1 MENLDERL
9 KKYEI
14 KCDELKNKEFSSFEE
29 CETEYC
35 ALINEGGAIR
45 KDILDNPSQIDKKS
59 LLVLTNQIQNISFL
73 DNKYMPLLN
82 ILKLTSALMEKYY
95 AYIDELLKQ
104 QDYIQVVNIYRQM
117 YKLNKNYYFM
127 MQIAKILYENLD
139 DVQKALEVCNEVG
152 SDIIEHNH
160 DFCELYS
167 KILAKTGDLTKSE
180 LYLKKAEIS
189 NYRNDV
195 NAALNAKN
203 WDKAVELYEKMFD
216 LTGDYMYKIEIANI
230 WACCYQDVKKALE
243 MYKSLEKYLSDNSQ
257 YWYQIS
263 DLYEYYNDSY
273 MAVLCLQKGIK
284 LDLKELEND
293 GNISN

>member
-1 MENLDERL
+1 METPEERL
-9 KKYEI
+9 KNYAI
-14 KCDELKNKEFSSFEE
+14 KCDELENKEFSSFGEL
-29 CETEYC
+29 ETEYC

-45 KDILDNPSQIDKKS
+45 KDILNNPSQIDKKS
-59 LLVLTNQIQNISFL
+59 LLVLTNQVQSISLL

-82 ILKLTSALMEKYY
+82 ILKLTSDLMQKYTDY
-95 AYIDELLKQ
+95 VDKLLKQ
-104 QDYIQVVNIYRQM
+104 QDYIQAVNIYRQM

-127 MQIAKILYENLD
+127 MQIAKIWYENLD
-139 DVQKALEVCNEVG
+139 DVQKALEVCEEVG
-152 SDIIEHNH
+152 TDLIERNR

-167 KILAKTGDLTKSE
+167 KILAKSGDGTKSE
-180 LYLKKAEIS
+180 LYLLKTEIADYKKEI
-189 NYRNDV
+189 ND
-195 NAALNAKN
+195 ALNAKN

-216 LTGDYMYKIEIANI
+216 ITGDYMYKIEIANI
-230 WACCYQDVKKALE
+230 WACCYQGVDKALE
-243 MYKSLEKYLSDNSQ
+243 MYKSLEKYLSDNPQ

-263 DLYEYYNDSY
+263 DLYEYFNDSY